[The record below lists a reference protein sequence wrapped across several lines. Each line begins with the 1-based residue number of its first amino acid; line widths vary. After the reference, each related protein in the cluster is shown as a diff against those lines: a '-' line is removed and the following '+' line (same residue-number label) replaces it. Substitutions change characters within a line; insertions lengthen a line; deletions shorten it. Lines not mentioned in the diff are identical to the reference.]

1 VPGHRPNVF
10 FGSYDQLLEAM
21 DQHIA
26 VDIVLA
32 PKGRLRNMRLERRLR
47 DRGVDWRE
55 LPDRET
61 FLQCQQELGDLGY
74 CGVGGFSW
82 RISQSV
88 IDASTLVINC
98 HPGDLLVCR
107 GPQPLAAALIEQHA
121 TLGACVHIIDSEAM
135 DSGPLL
141 ARELM
146 QVDPTKGYSWHK
158 QQLMRLLADAAA
170 QVFSRLAA
178 GQPVVETAWAVEE
191 SHWHPQPE
199 PELLKRLYMTPSL
212 ADFYQRSNL

>member
-1 VPGHRPNVF
+1 MPMDRPNVF
-10 FGSYDQLLEAM
+10 FGSYHQLLEAM
-21 DQHIA
+21 DQHLP

-61 FLQCQQELGDLGY
+61 FLQCQQELGTLGY

-88 IDASTLVINC
+88 VDASVAVINC
-98 HPGDLLVCR
+98 HPGDLLICR
-107 GPQPLAAALIEQHA
+107 GPQPLAAALVEQHK
-121 TLGACVHIIDSEAM
+121 TLGACVHVIDSEAM

-141 ARELM
+141 ARELI
-146 QVDPTKGYSWHK
+146 QVDPAKGYSWH
-158 QQLMRLLADAAA
+158 QQQVMQLLAATAA
-170 QVFSRLAA
+170 QVFSQLAA
-178 GQPVVETAWAVEE
+178 GQTVAETPWAVEE
-191 SHWHPQPE
+191 SHWYPRPA
-199 PELLKRLYMTPSL
+199 PELLKQLYMTPSL
-212 ADFYQRSNL
+212 AAFYRRSNL